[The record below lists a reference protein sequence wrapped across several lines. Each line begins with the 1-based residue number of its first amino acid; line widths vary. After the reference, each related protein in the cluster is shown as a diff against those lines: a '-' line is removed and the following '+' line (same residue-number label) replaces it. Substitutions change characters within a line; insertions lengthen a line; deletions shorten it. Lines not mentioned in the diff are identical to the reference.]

1 MKFNILRKKA
11 NVVMNYEGA
20 KAYAMTPEME
30 LYAAVVTAGLSDSFY
45 EKKDNRLDR
54 IRQLMAQNAPE
65 YIARLA
71 VYTRQQMHLRSVSMV
86 LAVELAKI
94 NKGNDLVSK
103 TVNGVVYRADE
114 ITELLAYYQMA
125 NARTGPKKLNK
136 LSKQV
141 QKGLATAFNKFD
153 EYQFAKYNRDAE
165 IKLRDALF
173 VVHPKARNEAQQ
185 TLFQKIAADSLAV
198 PYTWETELSALGQI
212 KFESP
217 AKRSSAVTAKWEE
230 LIDSGKL
237 GYMALMRNLRNILD
251 ANVSVMHVKKVCSYL
266 ADAEAVAKSKQ
277 LPFRFL
283 SAYREIKELKSDF
296 VSQVLSAL
304 EVAVIYS
311 IRNLK
316 GFEDDTRV
324 LIACDVS
331 GSMQKPISPKSKVLL
346 YDIGLVLGMLMQS
359 KCKRVVTGMFGDRW
373 KIINMPSG
381 NVLSNAYEF
390 YRREGEVGY
399 STNGYKVIDDL
410 LYRKVKMDKILI
422 FTDCQMWNSEGTM
435 STIEHSWLAYKAF
448 APDAV
453 LYLFDLAGL
462 GQTPLRLVK
471 NDVFLIAGWSDKVF
485 DVLHAIE
492 CGEGVVEKI
501 KAIELS

>member
-1 MKFNILRKKA
+1 
-11 NVVMNYEGA
+11 
-20 KAYAMTPEME
+20 
-30 LYAAVVTAGLSDSFY
+30 
-45 EKKDNRLDR
+45 
-54 IRQLMAQNAPE
+54 
-65 YIARLA
+65 
-71 VYTRQQMHLRSVSMV
+71 
-86 LAVELAKI
+86 
-94 NKGNDLVSK
+94 
-103 TVNGVVYRADE
+103 
-114 ITELLAYYQMA
+114 
-125 NARTGPKKLNK
+125 
-136 LSKQV
+136 
-141 QKGLATAFNKFD
+141 
-153 EYQFAKYNRDAE
+153 
-165 IKLRDALF
+165 
-173 VVHPKARNEAQQ
+173 
-185 TLFQKIAADSLAV
+185 
-198 PYTWETELSALGQI
+198 
-212 KFESP
+212 
-217 AKRSSAVTAKWEE
+217 
-230 LIDSGKL
+230 
-237 GYMALMRNLRNILD
+237 
-251 ANVSVMHVKKVCSYL
+251 
-266 ADAEAVAKSKQ
+266 
-277 LPFRFL
+277 
-283 SAYREIKELKSDF
+283 

-304 EVAVIYS
+304 EAAVIYS

-359 KCKRVVTGMFGDRW
+359 KCKRVVTGMFGDGW

-410 LYRKVKMDKILI
+410 MYRKVKMDKILI

-435 STIEHSWLAYKAF
+435 SAIEHSWLAYKAF

-462 GQTPLRLVK
+462 GQTPLRMER

-501 KAIELS
+501 KAIQLS